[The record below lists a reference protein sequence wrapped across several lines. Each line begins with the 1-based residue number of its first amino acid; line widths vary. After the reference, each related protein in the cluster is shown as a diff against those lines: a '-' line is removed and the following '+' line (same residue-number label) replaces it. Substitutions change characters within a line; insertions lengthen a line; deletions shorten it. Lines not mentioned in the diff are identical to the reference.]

1 MSAPRQ
7 DNQPTQRPPPHNQD
21 LGGWKSILGISFQG
35 IGNNS
40 CFPLR
45 ITGTQWADHH
55 LTSRTQYLRARS
67 LQQLITPLSH
77 VFCVWPLW
85 KSLREFAIFFSC
97 SLGSLFIVFMVS
109 FAIQKLVS
117 LPMSRWTRTSKGS
130 LVFGKIFNLSIIFE
144 KSN

>member
-1 MSAPRQ
+1 MFLLAIYISSLEKR
-7 DNQPTQRPPPHNQD
+7 
-21 LGGWKSILGISFQG
+21 LGFLPI
-35 IGNNS
+35 
-40 CFPLR
+40 FPL
-45 ITGTQWADHH
+45 G
-55 LTSRTQYLRARS
+55 YLLFMSCMSCLYILEIES
-67 LQQLITPLSH
+67 LS
-77 VFCVWPLW
+77 VM
-85 KSLREFAIFFSC
+85 EFAIFFSC